1 MSYTVLA
8 RKYRPQKFSEVIGQE
23 HVTRTL
29 QNAIEQGRSAHGY
42 IFSGHRGI
50 GKTTVA
56 RILAMA
62 LNCRSKDRPVPEP
75 CGICESCTEIRAGNA
90 VDVIEIDAATNRGI
104 DEIRELREAARY
116 RPARDRF
123 KIYILDEAHQIT
135 DAAFNALLK
144 TLEEPPDHIVF
155 MLATTQPEDI
165 PQTIRSRC
173 QHFSFRAVKFDAI
186 VAQLRDLV
194 TRENIEADDDALAL
208 LAEAGDGSMRDAL
221 SILDQAIA
229 SASGRV
235 TADSVRNLVGAAPAH
250 ILEQVMQAVSEGRSE
265 EILRQVDHLISEGHS
280 PTHFARQMVRFL
292 RNATVAKIAG
302 KDSSLLQVSSEE
314 RERVARVAEWF
325 GEEDLTRHLQ
335 IMLRTHG
342 ELGYKQEQRFHLE
355 LGLLK
360 MAHAQKLLPIEQLLS
375 EVAGAPTTTQQRPPA
390 RTSIVGSAPNSETRR
405 SEPAQAPRQ
414 NFVSPF
420 AADSARKG
428 TPRQESSFDSAAPAG
443 PRIVATTSTPEPVIM
458 GSAAPDPM
466 RREVASNPSA
476 DASMQPSPDT
486 LQRVPDTMELLPD
499 TIRRVPDTI
508 GKGTSSTRAVGDAEE
523 RALAPEGPPDPKP
536 KPPASENSNI
546 ERLQSAVLQALT
558 DGNQRILVS
567 MLSAGEW
574 SVQGN
579 ELIIKIAES
588 QTVVDMSLGP
598 DAKRLAIASASGVL
612 GRPVRLKV
620 VPSATVAPQ
629 DSKRNGGPPRPSG
642 PGGRG
647 RAEQDPVV
655 RRMQEKFSAE
665 IRTVIDY
672 KEKR

>member
-29 QNAIEQGRSAHGY
+29 QNAIEQGRTAHGY

-56 RILAMA
+56 RILAAA

-75 CGICESCTEIRAGNA
+75 CGVCESCTEIRAGNA

-186 VAQLRDLV
+186 VGQLRDLV

-229 SASGRV
+229 SSSGRL

-250 ILEQVMQAVSEGRSE
+250 ILEQVMQAVSEGKSE

-314 RERVARVAEWF
+314 RERVSRVASLF
-325 GEEDLTRHLQ
+325 GEEDLARHLQ

-360 MAHAQKLLPIEQLLS
+360 MSHAQKLLPIEQLLS
-375 EVAGAPTTTQQRPPA
+375 DVSASPATSNQRPAGRPA
-390 RTSIVGSAPNSETRR
+390 IVGSAPIAETRR
-405 SEPAQAPRQ
+405 AEPPAARP
-414 NFVSPF
+414 NYVSPF

-428 TPRQESSFDSAAPAG
+428 TPRQEAEVNSVPPPG
-443 PRIVATTSTPEPVIM
+443 PRIVATAGAQEPVIM
-458 GSAAPDPM
+458 GSVVMDSPAPITQREPIPDRVMESVSDPALN
-466 RREVASNPSA
+466 RREVSSPVFPAAAEKPVAELRQETEAQAAQPVVPTPVGEASA
-476 DASMQPSPDT
+476 QLET
-486 LQRVPDTMELLPD
+486 LQ
-499 TIRRVPDTI
+499 
-508 GKGTSSTRAVGDAEE
+508 
-523 RALAPEGPPDPKP
+523 
-536 KPPASENSNI
+536 N
-546 ERLQSAVLQALT
+546 AVLQALT

-579 ELIIKIAES
+579 ELIIKIGES
-588 QTVVDMSLGP
+588 QTVVDMSLSNE
-598 DAKRLAIASASGVL
+598 AKRLAIASASGVL
-612 GRPVRLKV
+612 GRAVKLRV
-620 VPSATVAPQ
+620 VPGATVAPQ
-629 DSKRNGGPPRPSG
+629 EKKNGGAPRPTG

-647 RAEQDPVV
+647 RAEQDPIV
-655 RRMQEKFSAE
+655 RRMQEKFGAE

-672 KEKR
+672 REKR

>member
-8 RKYRPQKFSEVIGQE
+8 RKYRPQKFSEVIGQD

-29 QNAIEQGRSAHGY
+29 QNALEQGRTAHGY

-56 RILAMA
+56 RILAAA
-62 LNCRSKDRPVPEP
+62 LNCRSSDKPVAEP
-75 CGICESCTEIRAGNA
+75 CGICESCTEVRAGNA

-173 QHFSFRAVKFDAI
+173 QHFSFRAVKFDDI
-186 VAQLRDLV
+186 VGQLRELV
-194 TRENIEADDDALAL
+194 GRENIEADDDALAL

-229 SASGRV
+229 SSTGKV

-250 ILEQVMQAVSEGRSE
+250 ILEEVMQAVARGASDEV
-265 EILRQVDHLISEGHS
+265 LRQVDHLISEGHS

-302 KDSSLLQVSSEE
+302 KDSSLLQVSSDE
-314 RERVARVAEWF
+314 RERVDRVAELF

-335 IMLRTHG
+335 IMLRTHS

-360 MAHAQKLLPIEQLLS
+360 MAHAQRLLPIEQLLS
-375 EVAGAPTTTQQRPPA
+375 EVAGSANIGSSPGNIAKPLARPSIVTSATGADEGRRTDPAAPA
-390 RTSIVGSAPNSETRR
+390 RPTH
-405 SEPAQAPRQ
+405 
-414 NFVSPF
+414 VSPF
-420 AADSARKG
+420 AADSARKSG
-428 TPRQESSFDSAAPAG
+428 PRQESAESVPAGGPRMVASGSTPARVIMGAAAPAELSDSRADLQLS
-443 PRIVATTSTPEPVIM
+443 PRAEAEAAPQGAPALEQPAREHATTPGMP
-458 GSAAPDPM
+458 
-466 RREVASNPSA
+466 
-476 DASMQPSPDT
+476 
-486 LQRVPDTMELLPD
+486 
-499 TIRRVPDTI
+499 
-508 GKGTSSTRAVGDAEE
+508 
-523 RALAPEGPPDPKP
+523 
-536 KPPASENSNI
+536 I
-546 ERLQSAVLQALT
+546 ERLQNAVLQALA

-567 MLSAGEW
+567 MLQAGEW
-574 SVQGN
+574 ALAGN
-579 ELIIKIAES
+579 EVVIKVSES
-588 QTVVDMSLGP
+588 QTVVDMSLSA
-598 DAKRLAIASASGVL
+598 DARRLAIASASGVL
-612 GRPVRLKV
+612 GRAVKLKI
-620 VPSATVAPQ
+620 VPGTAVA
-629 DSKRNGGPPRPSG
+629 STAAKGNGADRAGSLASG
-642 PGGRG
+642 PGGRS
-647 RAEQDPVV
+647 RAEQDSVV
-655 RRMQEKFSAE
+655 RRLQEKFGAE